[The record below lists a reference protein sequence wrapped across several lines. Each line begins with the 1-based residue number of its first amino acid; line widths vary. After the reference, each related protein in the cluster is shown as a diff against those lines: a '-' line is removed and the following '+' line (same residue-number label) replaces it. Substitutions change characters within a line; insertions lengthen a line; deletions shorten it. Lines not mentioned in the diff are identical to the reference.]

1 MVRIGK
7 VELEEVNPHLRGG
20 RVENHLGKTTPGSPN
35 RDSNLD
41 FPVLSSQAQ
50 HDKRVSQLR
59 HRGGHVTAQEQEITA
74 GRYGAS
80 SKTKP
85 EIITSY
91 DKFMGGIDTS
101 DMMICIRGGIKMFQ
115 DWFCKM
121 KTESSRKLY
130 ALTVTK
136 MFINTVVYDNNQSHL
151 SHTRYTAM
159 TRNTQTPDSL
169 VHSRAVHTTPAR
181 ATRTLDSPVH
191 SRAVDTTPALAG
203 PLPCRTHYP
212 GTRHTNTGLA
222 GPLPCRTHYS
232 GTRHTN
238 TGLAGPLPCRTHY
251 SGTRHTNTGLA
262 GPHSRTGNSRT
273 HQHLQTCLRPPPHT
287 PSAPLIPQSSEKVAA
302 YPLDKEGDR
311 ENKERSH
318 KGQQREHAGPMSH
331 VLARELHDLEAII
344 KEGAASEISSK
355 SENVSLSWS
364 DSISRSFSLSTS
376 VEESDG
382 SLFLFNGGSK
392 KMEFESPDVEKEFP
406 GLYASESGRKSNEI
420 SDDGH
425 DRLSKKDLLMGKR
438 KDKKDRGYAALEG
451 ESSPDEDPDIKSPSH
466 SSSLARKKSE
476 RRMGRNELPIFG
488 VPLQLAVDRSRCHD
502 GVDIPLVVRD
512 CIDYDSPWRT
522 FTRLSGIKSKV
533 QLLRR
538 LYNQRENVKLADY
551 EPPVVTSLFKQF
563 LRELPEPM
571 LTSELGPRFEE
582 AAAVRTAEVRGAQLL
597 SLVEQL
603 PSCNR
608 HLLSWVIVHLNH
620 ITCHDTSNKMNTQN
634 LAISLSPVFQMS
646 HRLLTTL
653 LGHCQELFPDVIIIK
668 YVPPLSAGSPSLPDN
683 PAGISEELKKQESLL
698 NQIHQEM
705 NAGFVSKSR
714 EELLWEVQRIIT
726 QLKRKL
732 RSMQR
737 AQDMSQ
743 TQRSLEESHKSG
755 EDEFHMDLTLQK
767 ARSQDEQPCREPTEE
782 SEPSE
787 VSKDTVDIG
796 PEISTTPPTIQEM
809 EDPDTSVTGT

>member
-1 MVRIGK
+1 MK
-7 VELEEVNPHLRGG
+7 
-20 RVENHLGKTTPGSPN
+20 
-35 RDSNLD
+35 
-41 FPVLSSQAQ
+41 LSS
-50 HDKRVSQLR
+50 
-59 HRGGHVTAQEQEITA
+59 
-74 GRYGAS
+74 
-80 SKTKP
+80 
-85 EIITSY
+85 
-91 DKFMGGIDTS
+91 
-101 DMMICIRGGIKMFQ
+101 
-115 DWFCKM
+115 
-121 KTESSRKLY
+121 
-130 ALTVTK
+130 
-136 MFINTVVYDNNQSHL
+136 
-151 SHTRYTAM
+151 
-159 TRNTQTPDSL
+159 
-169 VHSRAVHTTPAR
+169 
-181 ATRTLDSPVH
+181 
-191 SRAVDTTPALAG
+191 
-203 PLPCRTHYP
+203 
-212 GTRHTNTGLA
+212 
-222 GPLPCRTHYS
+222 
-232 GTRHTN
+232 
-238 TGLAGPLPCRTHY
+238 
-251 SGTRHTNTGLA
+251 
-262 GPHSRTGNSRT
+262 
-273 HQHLQTCLRPPPHT
+273 
-287 PSAPLIPQSSEKVAA
+287 
-302 YPLDKEGDR
+302 
-311 ENKERSH
+311 
-318 KGQQREHAGPMSH
+318 
-331 VLARELHDLEAII
+331 
-344 KEGAASEISSK
+344 
-355 SENVSLSWS
+355 
-364 DSISRSFSLSTS
+364 
-376 VEESDG
+376 
-382 SLFLFNGGSK
+382 SK

-406 GLYASESGRKSNEI
+406 GLYASESGRKSNESDF

-425 DRLSKKDLLMGKR
+425 DRLSKKDLLIGKR

-451 ESSPDEDPDIKSPSH
+451 ESSPDEDPDIKSPSK
-466 SSSLARKKSE
+466 SKKSKSFKFPSKKEKREKNGKECDKDRKKDKPRLKMKERKKCKHGEESADVSE
-476 RRMGRNELPIFG
+476 ELPIFG

-512 CIDYDSPWRT
+512 CIDYVQDHGLT
-522 FTRLSGIKSKV
+522 MENIYKLSGIKSKV

-582 AAAVRTAEVRGAQLL
+582 AAAVRTVEVRGSQLL

-653 LGHCQELFPDVIIIK
+653 LCHCQELFPDVIITK

-782 SEPSE
+782 SCSTVVFYFWKQKVTLNCGRHPSSRSSFTHPYSFVYTYSSVLRE
-787 VSKDTVDIG
+787 EELQGLLQEETALQLEHRELLSLQSDLQGRVQVERAEIERLRTQLATKSFNENSSEGSSSDTDDPEEKKSSLVRRIMEEREACLRLRVQLSLVRLSQESK
-796 PEISTTPPTIQEM
+796 QL
-809 EDPDTSVTGT
+809 

>member
-1 MVRIGK
+1 MK
-7 VELEEVNPHLRGG
+7 
-20 RVENHLGKTTPGSPN
+20 
-35 RDSNLD
+35 
-41 FPVLSSQAQ
+41 LSS
-50 HDKRVSQLR
+50 
-59 HRGGHVTAQEQEITA
+59 
-74 GRYGAS
+74 
-80 SKTKP
+80 
-85 EIITSY
+85 
-91 DKFMGGIDTS
+91 
-101 DMMICIRGGIKMFQ
+101 
-115 DWFCKM
+115 
-121 KTESSRKLY
+121 
-130 ALTVTK
+130 
-136 MFINTVVYDNNQSHL
+136 
-151 SHTRYTAM
+151 
-159 TRNTQTPDSL
+159 
-169 VHSRAVHTTPAR
+169 
-181 ATRTLDSPVH
+181 
-191 SRAVDTTPALAG
+191 
-203 PLPCRTHYP
+203 
-212 GTRHTNTGLA
+212 
-222 GPLPCRTHYS
+222 
-232 GTRHTN
+232 
-238 TGLAGPLPCRTHY
+238 
-251 SGTRHTNTGLA
+251 
-262 GPHSRTGNSRT
+262 
-273 HQHLQTCLRPPPHT
+273 
-287 PSAPLIPQSSEKVAA
+287 
-302 YPLDKEGDR
+302 
-311 ENKERSH
+311 
-318 KGQQREHAGPMSH
+318 
-331 VLARELHDLEAII
+331 
-344 KEGAASEISSK
+344 
-355 SENVSLSWS
+355 
-364 DSISRSFSLSTS
+364 
-376 VEESDG
+376 
-382 SLFLFNGGSK
+382 SK

-406 GLYASESGRKSNEI
+406 GLYASESGRKSNESDF

-451 ESSPDEDPDIKSPSH
+451 ESSPDEDPDIKSPSK
-466 SSSLARKKSE
+466 SKKSKSFKFPSKKEKREKNGKECDKDRKKDKPRLKMKERKKCKHGEESVDVSE
-476 RRMGRNELPIFG
+476 ELPIFG

-512 CIDYDSPWRT
+512 CIDYVQDHGLT
-522 FTRLSGIKSKV
+522 MENIYKLSGIKSKV

-653 LGHCQELFPDVIIIK
+653 LGHCQELFPDVIITK

-737 AQDMSQ
+737 AQDMNQ
-743 TQRSLEESHKSG
+743 TQHSLEESHKSG

-782 SEPSE
+782 RW
-787 VSKDTVDIG
+787 V
-796 PEISTTPPTIQEM
+796 
-809 EDPDTSVTGT
+809 PDTRTKNVE

>member
-1 MVRIGK
+1 
-7 VELEEVNPHLRGG
+7 
-20 RVENHLGKTTPGSPN
+20 
-35 RDSNLD
+35 
-41 FPVLSSQAQ
+41 
-50 HDKRVSQLR
+50 
-59 HRGGHVTAQEQEITA
+59 
-74 GRYGAS
+74 
-80 SKTKP
+80 
-85 EIITSY
+85 
-91 DKFMGGIDTS
+91 
-101 DMMICIRGGIKMFQ
+101 
-115 DWFCKM
+115 
-121 KTESSRKLY
+121 
-130 ALTVTK
+130 
-136 MFINTVVYDNNQSHL
+136 
-151 SHTRYTAM
+151 
-159 TRNTQTPDSL
+159 
-169 VHSRAVHTTPAR
+169 
-181 ATRTLDSPVH
+181 
-191 SRAVDTTPALAG
+191 
-203 PLPCRTHYP
+203 
-212 GTRHTNTGLA
+212 
-222 GPLPCRTHYS
+222 
-232 GTRHTN
+232 
-238 TGLAGPLPCRTHY
+238 
-251 SGTRHTNTGLA
+251 
-262 GPHSRTGNSRT
+262 
-273 HQHLQTCLRPPPHT
+273 
-287 PSAPLIPQSSEKVAA
+287 
-302 YPLDKEGDR
+302 
-311 ENKERSH
+311 
-318 KGQQREHAGPMSH
+318 
-331 VLARELHDLEAII
+331 
-344 KEGAASEISSK
+344 
-355 SENVSLSWS
+355 
-364 DSISRSFSLSTS
+364 
-376 VEESDG
+376 
-382 SLFLFNGGSK
+382 
-392 KMEFESPDVEKEFP
+392 
-406 GLYASESGRKSNEI
+406 
-420 SDDGH
+420 
-425 DRLSKKDLLMGKR
+425 MGKR

-451 ESSPDEDPDIKSPSH
+451 ESSPDEDPDIKSPSK
-466 SSSLARKKSE
+466 SKKSKSFKFPSKKEKREKNGKECDKDRKKDKPRLKMKERKKWKHGEESADVSE
-476 RRMGRNELPIFG
+476 ELPIFG

-512 CIDYDSPWRT
+512 CIDYVQDHGLT
-522 FTRLSGIKSKV
+522 MENIYKLSGIKSKV

-538 LYNQRENVKLADY
+538 LYNQRENVRLADY

-653 LGHCQELFPDVIIIK
+653 LGHCQELFPDVIITK

-787 VSKDTVDIG
+787 VSTDTVDIG

>member
-1 MVRIGK
+1 MQIF
-7 VELEEVNPHLRGG
+7 NP
-20 RVENHLGKTTPGSPN
+20 E
-35 RDSNLD
+35 
-41 FPVLSSQAQ
+41 
-50 HDKRVSQLR
+50 DKSDESE
-59 HRGGHVTAQEQEITA
+59 TEEQE
-74 GRYGAS
+74 
-80 SKTKP
+80 
-85 EIITSY
+85 EIKEKERCGERKNTNKSTRCGQTDCGN
-91 DKFMGGIDTS
+91 DK
-101 DMMICIRGGIKMFQ
+101 
-115 DWFCKM
+115 
-121 KTESSRKLY
+121 SSR
-130 ALTVTK
+130 
-136 MFINTVVYDNNQSHL
+136 
-151 SHTRYTAM
+151 
-159 TRNTQTPDSL
+159 
-169 VHSRAVHTTPAR
+169 
-181 ATRTLDSPVH
+181 
-191 SRAVDTTPALAG
+191 
-203 PLPCRTHYP
+203 
-212 GTRHTNTGLA
+212 RH
-222 GPLPCRTHYS
+222 
-232 GTRHTN
+232 
-238 TGLAGPLPCRTHY
+238 
-251 SGTRHTNTGLA
+251 
-262 GPHSRTGNSRT
+262 
-273 HQHLQTCLRPPPHT
+273 
-287 PSAPLIPQSSEKVAA
+287 
-302 YPLDKEGDR
+302 
-311 ENKERSH
+311 
-318 KGQQREHAGPMSH
+318 
-331 VLARELHDLEAII
+331 
-344 KEGAASEISSK
+344 
-355 SENVSLSWS
+355 
-364 DSISRSFSLSTS
+364 
-376 VEESDG
+376 
-382 SLFLFNGGSK
+382 
-392 KMEFESPDVEKEFP
+392 
-406 GLYASESGRKSNEI
+406 I

-451 ESSPDEDPDIKSPSH
+451 ESSPDEDPDINEISVK
-466 SSSLARKKSE
+466 E
-476 RRMGRNELPIFG
+476 ELPIFG

-512 CIDYDSPWRT
+512 CIDYVQDHGLT
-522 FTRLSGIKSKV
+522 MENIYKLSGIKSKV

-538 LYNQRENVKLADY
+538 LYNQRENVRLADY

-653 LGHCQELFPDVIIIK
+653 LGHCQELFPDVIITK

-782 SEPSE
+782 R
-787 VSKDTVDIG
+787 
-796 PEISTTPPTIQEM
+796 
-809 EDPDTSVTGT
+809 